1 MRLLAF
7 FTALSLATS
16 QVLAQDDHAHL
27 SEANGLRIVH
37 AWTPATT
44 GTEALIYLVIENET
58 DSPVTLSGAEAPGGM
73 SADLVGFTYTD
84 GTEAWQVLPAMPI
97 AAGQHLDLTPRSLA
111 LRLSGLTA
119 PLTEGDEIEIEVL
132 FGDLHMDVHVKVEAE
147 GATAHSHAGH
157 SH

>member
-1 MRLLAF
+1 MRLLALS
-7 FTALSLATS
+7 TALSLATS
-16 QVLAQDDHAHL
+16 PILAQDDHAHL
-27 SEANGLRIVH
+27 SEADGLRIVH

-44 GTEALIYLVIENET
+44 GTDALIYLVIENET
-58 DSPVTLSGAEAPGGM
+58 DSLVTLSGAEAPGGM

-97 AAGQHLDLTPRSLA
+97 TAGQHLDLTPRSLA

-119 PLTEGDEIEIEVL
+119 PLTEGDEIEIVVL
-132 FGDLHMDVHVKVEAE
+132 FGDLHIDVHVEVEAE